1 MTFVEAVN
9 RTPSIE
15 KALKDGL
22 KALPKSDRKQ
32 ISCKARP
39 VRGRVDIDNALL
51 PLYPNA
57 ARWDYVVG
65 LGQPRQQDSTVWIEI
80 HSVASSHV
88 DEVLNK
94 LRWLKQWL
102 TASAP
107 ELKLLPATFCWIA
120 TGKVSFRRGSQH
132 ANKIAKAGLRFPV
145 KHLNLEAE
153 SIDF

>member
-9 RTPSIE
+9 KTPSVE
-15 KALKDGL
+15 KAMKDGL
-22 KALPKSDRKQ
+22 KALSKSDRKL
-32 ISCKARP
+32 ISCKDRL
-39 VRGRVDIDNALL
+39 VRGSVDIDNALL
-51 PLYPNA
+51 TLYPNA

-65 LGQPRQQDSTVWIEI
+65 LGQPRQQDSAVWIEI
-80 HSVASSHV
+80 HSAASSHV

-107 ELKLLPATFCWIA
+107 DLKQLPASFCWIA

-132 ANKIAKAGLRFPV
+132 ANKIAGAGLRFPV
-145 KHLNLEAE
+145 KRLNLEAE
-153 SIDF
+153 SIDL